1 MSFEPRMRGKRFL
14 RPAAKKAKRSKEPT
28 PSYDYTRKDEDD
40 SIQVAT
46 NILNAVDHLGKQR
59 FILPPFSEHLQR
71 WLTDLQS
78 LVNEFKD
85 RIPEAVDTQFQTET
99 QEILLNLRGSF
110 SKQAE
115 IEISA
120 SDERTKLQQELTGLE
135 LELSKLEKTY
145 RSKLHEIRLNHHR
158 SNQKLRGEIASL
170 DVKRLQILR
179 KKPTIIQK
187 IMRKSKSGLE
197 GASAQLELR
206 KTKLSNGHQ
215 TFEQTLHDHRNEY
228 AKNRQKL
235 LTSIDSLRQ
244 KIEAYRKNVEDDA
257 LEVRTQA
264 CLQIHS
270 AIDRA
275 MMKITPREPET
286 QNTTHD

>member
-1 MSFEPRMRGKRFL
+1 MSFVPRMRGKRFL
-14 RPAAKKAKRSKEPT
+14 RPASKKAKRSKEPT
-28 PSYDYTRKDEDD
+28 PSYVYTSKDKDD
-40 SIQVAT
+40 SIQIAT

-59 FILPPFSEHLQR
+59 FALPPFSEHLQR
-71 WLTDLQS
+71 WFTDLQS

-85 RIPEAVDTQFQTET
+85 RIPEAVDTQFQTEI

-110 SKQAE
+110 SKQTE
-115 IEISA
+115 IEMSA
-120 SDERTKLQQELTGLE
+120 SEEQTKLQPELTRLE

-145 RSKLHEIRLNHHR
+145 RSKLHEIRLNHDK

-170 DVKRLQILR
+170 DLKRLQILR
-179 KKPTIIQK
+179 KKPTIIQR

-197 GASAQLELR
+197 GASAELESKR
-206 KTKLSNGHQ
+206 TKLSNGHQ
-215 TFEQTLHDHRNEY
+215 TFEQVLLDHRNEY
-228 AKNRQKL
+228 AKDRQKL

-244 KIEAYRKNVEDDA
+244 KIEAYKETVEDDA
-257 LEVRTQA
+257 LEIRTQA

-275 MMKITPREPET
+275 MMKIASREPET
-286 QNTTHD
+286 QPPSHD